1 MGGQH
6 PRFIPEPTGALV
18 PAGPR
23 AQSAGSSA
31 RLPSASS
38 VGALQVNTASSPMI
52 KATSAFKNHGK
63 KLQIGCS
70 RRAPLTCPSGRRTCS
85 LSPLRHPRSLRP
97 APVLADD
104 YPLFPGLPPLR
115 SNGSG
120 GGRGRGPGHWRGAPG
135 PERGG
140 RCWAE
145 AGSPA
150 ATHRRPSPGMLLP
163 DVSCLLSLLF
173 S

>member
-70 RRAPLTCPSGRRTCS
+70 RSGASDLPQPYLLFVTPPPSPQPQACPGPGGR
-85 LSPLRHPRSLRP
+85 LPP
-97 APVLADD
+97 
-104 YPLFPGLPPLR
+104 FPGTAAAALQRERWWARPRAGALAGGAGTGAGRAVLGRGGQPGSHAPPPL
-115 SNGSG
+115 SG
-120 GGRGRGPGHWRGAPG
+120 D
-135 PERGG
+135 
-140 RCWAE
+140 
-145 AGSPA
+145 A
-150 ATHRRPSPGMLLP
+150 AS
-163 DVSCLLSLLF
+163 
-173 S
+173 